1 MTMADDE
8 ALDAVRVTAQRVQ
21 RFVDDVEQ
29 DTSGDARYL
38 WRASLDDLRQSIR
51 HARSEGFDTAD
62 IQEATGGQVPGRFER
77 APLPADDAQPLPQ
90 PPAAA

>member
-1 MTMADDE
+1 MADE

-29 DTSGDARYL
+29 HTSEDARYL
-38 WRASLDDLRQSIR
+38 WRASLEDLRASIR

-62 IQEATGGQVPGRFER
+62 IQEATGGQASGRFER
-77 APLPADDAQPLPQ
+77 APQTADDAKPAPQ